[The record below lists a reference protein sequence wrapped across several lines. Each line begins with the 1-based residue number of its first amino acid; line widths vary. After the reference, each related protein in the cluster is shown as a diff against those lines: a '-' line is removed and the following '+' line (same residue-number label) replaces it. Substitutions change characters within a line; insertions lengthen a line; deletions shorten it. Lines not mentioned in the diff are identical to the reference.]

1 MSSEKTGKI
10 LNSSSVSPNNAG
22 YQTMSGQVT
31 DPTNAAGVDDVDRDI
46 IRVLQRDGRTSAT
59 EIGRALGLTETT
71 IRKRI
76 SRLTS
81 EGTMRVVAVPAPE
94 ALGATTSAIIGISV
108 KLSALEAALAQLV
121 TSPEVRYVGA
131 STGRYDLIVEAF
143 FADHEHLL
151 RFIAQ
156 TLGALDGVTQVE
168 TSLILKVAK
177 FSYEWEMP

>member
-1 MSSEKTGKI
+1 MSSDNRGKI
-10 LNSSSVSPNNAG
+10 LNSDPVSLNNAG
-22 YQTMSGQVT
+22 YRTISGQVT
-31 DPTNAAGVDDVDRDI
+31 DPTNPTGIDAVDREI
-46 IRVLQRDGRTSAT
+46 IRILQRDGRTSAT
-59 EIGRALGLTETT
+59 EIGRALDLTETT

-151 RFIAQ
+151 SFIAQ

>member
-1 MSSEKTGKI
+1 
-10 LNSSSVSPNNAG
+10 
-22 YQTMSGQVT
+22 MSGQET
-31 DPTNAAGVDDVDRDI
+31 ESLKPAEIDPVDREI
-46 IRVLQRDGRTSAT
+46 IRILQRDGRTSAT
-59 EIGRALGLTETT
+59 EIGRSLDLTETT

-81 EGTMRVVAVPAPE
+81 EGLMRVVAVPAPE

-121 TSPEVRYVGA
+121 TCSEVRYVGA

-143 FADHEHLL
+143 FSDHEHLL
-151 RFIAQ
+151 NFVAQ
-156 TLGALDGVTQVE
+156 TLGSLDGVTHVE

>member
-1 MSSEKTGKI
+1 MSSQKPEKI
-10 LNSSSVSPNNAG
+10 LNSNPVSPNNAG
-22 YQTMSGQVT
+22 YQTMSGPMT
-31 DPTNAAGVDDVDRDI
+31 AAVSPPEVDGVDREI
-46 IRVLQRDGRTSAT
+46 IRILQRDGRTSAT
-59 EIGRALGLTETT
+59 EIGRALDLTETT

-151 RFIAQ
+151 NFIAQ